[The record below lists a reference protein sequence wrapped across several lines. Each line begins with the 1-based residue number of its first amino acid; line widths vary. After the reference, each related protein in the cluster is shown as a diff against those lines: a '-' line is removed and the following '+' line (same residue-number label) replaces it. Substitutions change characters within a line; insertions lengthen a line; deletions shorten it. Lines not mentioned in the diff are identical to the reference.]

1 MGIVLDQL
9 STTFDIGTIT
19 QAVND
24 AARFLIAQQKEDG
37 HLVFELEAD
46 ATIPAEYILYTHF
59 LDEREPALEQK
70 IANYL
75 REIQDRNH
83 GGWPLF
89 HGGDFNISA
98 SVKAYFA
105 LKAVGDDIDAPHM
118 VKARQ
123 AILDHGGAST
133 SNVFTRTLLA
143 LWGEIPWSGVP
154 VMPVEIMLLPKW
166 FPFHLDKVSY
176 WSRTVI
182 VPLIVLTSLKPRS
195 RNPLGISIRELF
207 VIPPEQETVWPTAQD
222 GTSWG
227 KAFRVLDKILHF
239 AEPLFPKSARTR
251 AINLACSWVD
261 ERLNGEDGLGGI
273 FPAMVNAVLM
283 YDLLGVPAT
292 DPRVVIAKEAVRKLL
307 VIEENRAYCQPC
319 LSPVWDTS
327 LAAHALLEAGD
338 DASLQ
343 AASRAAEWLAG
354 RQITQVKGDW
364 AKLKPHVRPG
374 GWAFQYWN
382 DYYPDVDD
390 TAVVVGALD
399 RVSPE
404 RYKEHIARGL
414 EWITGMQS
422 QDGGWGAF
430 DADNTHFHLNAI
442 PFADHGALLD
452 PPTADVSA
460 RCVSVMSTLGD
471 KAAKDAAESGVAYLL
486 KEQEADG
493 SWFGRWGTNFV
504 YGTWSALAALNAAG
518 LDHEHPSFR
527 RAVEWLLSRQRDDGG
542 WGEDGRSYWE
552 NQPHGTATYSTP
564 SQTAWALLGLMAAG
578 EVNHPAVARGIQ
590 YLMTA
595 RDERGTWQEQE
606 FTAVGFPKV
615 FYLRYHGYK
624 AFFPLWAL
632 ARYRNLRTGNS
643 GRVAFG
649 L

>member
-1 MGIVLDQL
+1 MLDQNSL
-9 STTFDIGTIT
+9 PFDATVIT

-24 AARFLIAQQKEDG
+24 AARALISKQKDDG

-59 LDEREPALEQK
+59 LDEREPELERK

-75 REIQDRNH
+75 REIQDPKT

-105 LKAVGDDIDAPHM
+105 LKAVGDDINAPHM
-118 VKARQ
+118 VTARK
-123 AILDHGGAST
+123 AILDFGGANM

-143 LWGEIPWSGVP
+143 LWGEIPWHGVP
-154 VMPVEIMLLPKW
+154 VMPVEIMVLPKW

-195 RNPLGISIRELF
+195 RNPVGVTIRELF
-207 VIPPEQETVWPTAQD
+207 RTPPELETHWPTAQD

-227 KAFRVLDKILHF
+227 RAFRVLDKILHV
-239 AEPLFPKSARTR
+239 AEPLFPKSIR
-251 AINLACSWVD
+251 AKAVAKAVAWVD

-283 YDLLGVPAT
+283 YDLLGVPKD
-292 DPRVVIAKEAVRKLL
+292 DPRVVVAKQAVRKLL

-338 DASLQ
+338 PESLT
-343 AASRAAEWLAG
+343 AAERAADWLAG
-354 RQITQVKGDW
+354 RQITKVKGDW
-364 AKLKPHVRPG
+364 AVLKPHLRPG

-422 QDGGWGAF
+422 KDGGWGAF

-460 RCVSVMSTLGD
+460 RCVSVMATLGNPD
-471 KAAKDAAESGVAYLL
+471 AKDAAEAGVAYLL

-504 YGTWSALAALNAAG
+504 YGTWSALCALNAAG
-518 LDHEHPSFR
+518 LDHEHPAFR
-527 RAVEWLLSRQRDDGG
+527 RAVTWLLSKQRADGG

-552 NQPHGTATYSTP
+552 GQEHGTAPYSTP

-578 EVNHPAVARGIQ
+578 EVHHPAVARGIQ
-590 YLMTA
+590 YLMSA
-595 RDERGTWQEQE
+595 RDENGTWQEQE

-632 ARYRNLRTGNS
+632 ARYRNLRAGNS